1 MSSASYAHWIEK
13 EKENP
18 ESEYASLKN
27 MEDGQIVQSDKYS
40 FLKSRKFWSKI
51 TFNYCYISDFVG
63 NHSTEV

>member
-27 MEDGQIVQSDKYS
+27 MEDGQIVQSDRYS
-40 FLKSRKFWSKI
+40 FWRVGSSGLKLHLI
-51 TFNYCYISDFVG
+51 IVTFQ
-63 NHSTEV
+63 TL